1 MRFTRLIGA
10 LLATVLL
17 GGLGLVSAGSA
28 SATPTTDTASRVSVA
43 DNGVAERRAVKVTMN
58 AKQKGR
64 QVLLVGKVKPRKGPV
79 ILQRANAYRSSGG
92 DFKCR
97 KFGVYKKLG
106 TNKQAR
112 FKSFAPGRPGAG
124 YCYQARVGSSKSAV
138 YRITRTRA

>member
-10 LLATVLL
+10 LLATVLI

-28 SATPTTDTASRVSVA
+28 SASASSSTDTASRVA
-43 DNGVAERRAVKVTMN
+43 DTGVAARANVKVTMN

-79 ILQRANAYRSSGG
+79 IIQRSNARRTGSG
-92 DFKCR
+92 DFKCG
-97 KFGVYKKLG
+97 KFSIYKKLG

-112 FKSFAPGRPGAG
+112 FKTFAPGRPGAG

-138 YRITRTRA
+138 YRITRTRG